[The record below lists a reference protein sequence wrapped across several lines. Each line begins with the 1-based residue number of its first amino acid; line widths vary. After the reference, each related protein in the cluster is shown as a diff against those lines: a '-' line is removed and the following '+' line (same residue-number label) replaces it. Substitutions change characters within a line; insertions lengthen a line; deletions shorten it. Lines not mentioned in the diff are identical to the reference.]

1 MSVKSLNGWV
11 VMQKVPHKF
20 LLFAPGK
27 HYLTLSPQPAFRGLL
42 HCSCL
47 VLNTSSFHRNIKVT
61 LGAHNI
67 RKRENTQVISVVKAK
82 PHENYDK
89 HSRFNDIMLLKVP
102 FSRSLVYSH
111 RSLAYQSHF
120 LFLVADL
127 LVLQQ

>member
-11 VMQKVPHKF
+11 VMQQVPHKF
-20 LLFAPGK
+20 LLFDSGK
-27 HYLTLSPQPAFRGLL
+27 LCLTLSPQPAFRGLL

-47 VLNTSSFHRNIKVT
+47 VLNPSSFHSNIKVT

-67 RKRENTQVISVVKAK
+67 KKRENTQVISVVKAK
-82 PHENYDK
+82 PHENFNSD
-89 HSRFNDIMLLKVP
+89 SLVNDIMLLKVP
-102 FSRSLVYSH
+102 FCQSLVYSH

-127 LVLQQ
+127 LVLRQ